1 MQPTYMIEVQM
12 AQKQIYWLIFFGVF
26 SKFCQTK
33 PRIKNNIGIFG
44 VYKRANG
51 ITSRAIK
58 PSVCAKE
65 NNFHRQTK
73 YINYRLKKTR
83 AIFNKNN
90 SFIL

>member
-12 AQKQIYWLIFFGVF
+12 AQKQIYWLIFFGV
-26 SKFCQTK
+26 
-33 PRIKNNIGIFG
+33 FG